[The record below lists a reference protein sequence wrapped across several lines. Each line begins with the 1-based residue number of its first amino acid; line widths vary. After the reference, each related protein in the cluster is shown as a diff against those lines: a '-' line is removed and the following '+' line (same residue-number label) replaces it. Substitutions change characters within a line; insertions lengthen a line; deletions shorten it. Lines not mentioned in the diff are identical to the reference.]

1 MNQEMTSHLPAA
13 LVVDLDGTLIA
24 SDLLLELWLAAIKR
38 DPWNLLRSPFWL
50 MRGRCFLKQ
59 RLAEKV
65 ELDWTLLPYRK
76 AVVDLILEERSKS
89 RPVILA
95 SASPQAAVQKIAEH
109 LGYFDHFM
117 GSETE
122 NLKGKAKRTQIE
134 RLLKGRP
141 FRYVGDS
148 WADLEIWNG
157 SVGVVAINPSSGL
170 IAKLKNVSQKSQ
182 IPLEVYKD
190 QKDLESSLKLTI
202 KALRCH
208 QWAKN
213 GLIALPMILGHF
225 VTDLSRWKEVAIAFV
240 SFSAASSTVYLLNDL
255 LDLESDRKHA
265 TKKNRPF
272 ASGALPL
279 SFGIAAIPFLLLA
292 SLLAAALL
300 PQSFGLMIGAYLAL
314 NLLYSFYLKRI
325 LAIDVILLAGLYTL
339 RILAGGV
346 ATDVAVSQWLL
357 GFSTFFFFGLAL
369 AKRYIELLRQADRT
383 TELHGRGYHPQ
394 DASSV
399 FALGTAGS
407 CLSVLIL
414 VLYLN
419 SDTASRLYSRPQDLW
434 LVAPCLLYWV
444 CRVWILAHRKQIHD
458 DPVVFALKDRATWLT
473 LAAVGCVLYWAS

>member
-1 MNQEMTSHLPAA
+1 MDQKLTQPHLPAA

-24 SDLLLELWLAAIKR
+24 SDLLLELWLAAVKQ
-38 DPWNLLRSPFWL
+38 DPWTLLLSPFWL
-50 MRGRCFLKQ
+50 LRGRCFLKQ
-59 RLAEKV
+59 KLAQTV
-65 ELDWTLLPYRK
+65 ELDWTRLPYRK
-76 AVVDLILEERSKS
+76 PVVDLILEERSKS
-89 RPVILA
+89 NPVILA
-95 SASPQAAVQKIAEH
+95 SASPQSAVKRIAEH

-117 GSETE
+117 GSDLE

-134 RLLKGRP
+134 KLLQGRP

-148 WADLEIWNG
+148 WADLDIWNG
-157 SVGVVAINPSSGL
+157 SAGAIAINPSSGL
-170 IAKLKNVSQKSQ
+170 SAKLESISQKSGM
-182 IPLEVYKD
+182 PLQVFRD
-190 QKDLESSLKLTI
+190 QRFSLKLI
-202 KALRCH
+202 SKALRCH

-213 GLIALPMILGHF
+213 GLLALPMIMGHF
-225 VTDLSRWKEVAIAFV
+225 VKDLSRWEEVAIAFV

-279 SFGIAAIPFLLLA
+279 SFGIGAIPVLLLI
-292 SLLAAALL
+292 SVITAALL
-300 PQSFGLMIGAYLAL
+300 PQAFGVMIGAYLAL
-314 NLLYSFYLKRI
+314 NILYSFYLKKV

-346 ATDVAVSQWLL
+346 ATDVPVSQWLL
-357 GFSTFFFFGLAL
+357 GFSTFFFFGLAM
-369 AKRYIELLRQADRT
+369 AKRYIELLRQVDRN

-399 FALGTAGS
+399 FALGSAGS

-419 SDTASRLYSRPQDLW
+419 SDTASRLYRRPEDLW

-444 CRVWILAHRKQIHD
+444 SRVWILAHRKLIQD

-473 LAAVGCVLYWAS
+473 LSAVGLILYWAS